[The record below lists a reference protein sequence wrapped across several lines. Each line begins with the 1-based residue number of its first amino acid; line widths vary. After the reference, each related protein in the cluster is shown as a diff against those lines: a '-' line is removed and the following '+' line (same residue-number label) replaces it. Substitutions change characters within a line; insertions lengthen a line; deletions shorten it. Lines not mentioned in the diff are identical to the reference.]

1 MGRLIS
7 IASIFFCLEVGLFLM
22 FIPWS
27 ELWEGN
33 YLLSYI
39 PTFRPLIVHPFFRS
53 GVTALVHPLTDDDL
67 ADHTTLGVWIGEPLP
82 LKLSVLD
89 PPGMNQGIARF
100 GKSDF

>member
-33 YLLSYI
+33 YLLNYI
-39 PTFRPLIVHPFFRS
+39 PAFRQIVLHSFFRT
-53 GVTALVHPLTDDDL
+53 GVTALGGIDIL
-67 ADHTTLGVWIGEPLP
+67 IGISELRNFVRS
-82 LKLSVLD
+82 LRASRRT
-89 PPGMNQGIARF
+89 AE
-100 GKSDF
+100 

>member
-33 YLLSYI
+33 YLLTYI
-39 PTFRPLIVHPFFRS
+39 PTFRPLIVHPVFRA
-53 GVTALVHPLTDDDL
+53 GVTALGGIDIL
-67 ADHTTLGVWIGEPLP
+67 IGISEVRHLIRSIREP
-82 LKLSVLD
+82 KRIVE
-89 PPGMNQGIARF
+89 
-100 GKSDF
+100 